1 MRKDLNIRKLKS
13 FLLWRSLGIRLGAF
27 FLAVFLWLFVVSENE
42 YTLTVEIPIEARNL
56 PAKHALKEEVPEFAK
71 VNLKGTGRGLF
82 KTIVLKTFIRDFKL
96 ILDLERISE
105 EYVFI
110 LNEYFE
116 RYPQK
121 VVIPS
126 NFEVSYVEV
135 VYPSSIN
142 IILDEYKEKN
152 INVISDIF
160 INPAPGYTLVGKPII
175 KPEKIKIAGSRDIVQ
190 VVNSVKTKSDSLLS
204 QIKDVSMMV
213 ELSSIRGQLIEYTP
227 RTVFFEQKIQSISE
241 RIISEIPVKII
252 NSNDDFRS
260 FVSPQT
266 VSLTVIGGTE
276 FIASLEANDIII
288 TVDFYDWKPQQQF
301 YTIDVSVP
309 NDVIKWMDLSP
320 QNIELIVT
328 RRSD

>member
-142 IILDEYKEKN
+142 ISLDEYKEKN

-227 RTVFFEQKIQSISE
+227 RTVSFEQKIQSISE